1 MKALDDFK
9 KQFKSKALVDKIEDD
24 GMWGF
29 IPEVDYSINSKKG
42 VERLKE
48 NELLFKFIDDF
59 FTDDKYAFEPNM
71 QDGRYMF
78 LPDDVGH
85 QGIGACV
92 SLSFP
97 GFIEVGHFWYPCEFT
112 EKDVTVGGAQVYVP
126 IFSARPGKE
135 LADLLRSVYML
146 ENDTYHK
153 GSYCTFPF
161 DAELIVKLES
171 YFLDKMNKSVK
182 IIRDAVKD
190 RSEQTRRNAE
200 GLIGFMQRI
209 VKDKKDST

>member
-9 KQFKSKALVDKIEDD
+9 KQFKSKALIDKIEDD

-48 NELLFKFIDDF
+48 NELLFKFIDDY
-59 FTDDKYAFEPNM
+59 FTEDKYAFEPNM

-92 SLSFP
+92 SLSLP

-135 LADLLRSVYML
+135 LSDLLRSVYML

-153 GSYCTFPF
+153 GYYCTFPF

-171 YFLDKMNKSVK
+171 HFLDKMNKSVK

-209 VKDKKDST
+209 VKE